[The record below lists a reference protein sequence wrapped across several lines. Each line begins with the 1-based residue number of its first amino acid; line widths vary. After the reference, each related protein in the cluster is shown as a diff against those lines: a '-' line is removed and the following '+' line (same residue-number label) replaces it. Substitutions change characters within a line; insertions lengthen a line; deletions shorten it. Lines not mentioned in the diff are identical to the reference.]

1 MSFLFPD
8 TFELNYL
15 KKSTRHKMSKTEKEP
30 SFMND
35 PHQEN
40 PSRAHV
46 FLLRDLRNRYF
57 KVKWDIEFKV
67 EFD

>member
-1 MSFLFPD
+1 
-8 TFELNYL
+8 
-15 KKSTRHKMSKTEKEP
+15 MSKTEKEP